1 MIFVRGLL
9 DRIVLVLAI
18 IAGGCVPSF
27 IAQYQQRLG
36 GRLEQ
41 VERDLAPF
49 QEIAN
54 RSHGGSLQALVQY
67 HLQSTDRTFH
77 DEGRA
82 IQAMIDAVAY
92 LKDALRAL
100 NTDLFHQAAYLAMH
114 YDRQTIA
121 QTWDAFLPSFPITGE
136 SATFAVLFGLI
147 VWVLFMGLWAVIQG
161 RPQKPPTDPLH
172 RRHSLNV
179 ELDRSR
185 SQDAGTRRR

>member
-1 MIFVRGLL
+1 LNFVRGLL
-9 DRIVLVLAI
+9 DRIVLVIGI

-67 HLQSTDRTFH
+67 HLQSTDPTFH

-82 IQAMIDAVAY
+82 LQAMLDAVAY

-100 NTDLFHQAAYLAMH
+100 NTDLFHQAAYLAVH
-114 YDRQTIA
+114 YDRQTMA
-121 QTWDAFLPSFPITGE
+121 QTWGAFQPSFPVSPE
-136 SATFAVLFGLI
+136 SAVFAVLFGLTVWI
-147 VWVLFMGLWAVIQG
+147 VFVVVWAVIQG
-161 RPQKPPTDPLH
+161 GPRAPRADPLP

-179 ELDRSR
+179 DLDRGRPPS
-185 SQDAGTRRR
+185 DARRR

>member
-1 MIFVRGLL
+1 VNLVRGLL
-9 DRIVLVLAI
+9 DRIVLVLGI

-27 IAQYQQRLG
+27 IAQYEQRLG

-67 HLQSTDRTFH
+67 HLQSTDPTFH

-82 IQAMIDAVAY
+82 IQAMLDAVAY
-92 LKDALRAL
+92 LKDALHSL
-100 NTDLFHQAAYLAMH
+100 NTDLFHQAAYLAVH
-114 YDRQTIA
+114 YDRQTIE
-121 QTWDAFLPSFPITGE
+121 QTWGAFQPAFPVSAE
-136 SATFAVLFGLI
+136 SATFAVLFGLTI
-147 VWVLFMGLWAVIQG
+147 WLVFVGVWAVIQG
-161 RPQKPPTDPLH
+161 GPRLPRVDHLP

-179 ELDRSR
+179 DLDRAR
-185 SQDAGTRRR
+185 HGDTRRR